1 MNNNNNLHDIPLGK
15 APRRVRSMLNGLLQ
29 SKQLTPE
36 GLKWLVVAT
45 DPFHDEPIAC
55 EGYPDLTTSSVL
67 TQTIQYTTS
76 VSRPPT
82 VPADQPFDV
91 HVFFNPVTPPLT
103 FTPPG
108 TGLASTDPTLKQYG
122 VTSTGQVIVTSSVV
136 LYSGVNA
143 VACPTGTNIFTAPG
157 GQVPTPTIAFPQT
170 FASGNFRLIA
180 CGFEVVNTTA
190 ELYKGGSVTVY
201 RSPSYHQLCNLFPVP
216 AASSVFVASK
226 MTMMPPGT
234 QTEATLFPTSRTWG
248 ASEGAYVVCTLNSD
262 NIPFVSSLPNHQ
274 AGLITNVDVASLTTG
289 SGNRLAYL
297 PLQPDPTTGR
307 TAGMNSIFPFDVSG
321 AIFTGLNPN
330 STLQVT
336 VKYVVERIPSTTEP
350 NLLVLTR
357 PPAPYDPMALEIY
370 SRLIAMIAPG
380 VKVSDNPD
388 GEFWASVL
396 DLIGDVLP
404 VVGAVLTPVLGPA
417 ATVIGAAGSAASK
430 SGAITIRQQR
440 QKTQQKKE
448 EVNSRAS
455 PADRKSV
462 V

>member
-15 APRRVRSMLNGLLQ
+15 APRRVRQMLNGLLA

-36 GLKWLVVAT
+36 GLKWLVSAT

-67 TQTIQYTTS
+67 TQTVQYTTS
-76 VSRPPT
+76 VSAPST
-82 VPADQPFDV
+82 VQPGQPFDV
-91 HVFFNPVTPPLT
+91 HVFFNPVTPPLG

-108 TGLASTDPTLKQYG
+108 AGLSSTDSRLLQYG
-122 VTSTGQVIVTSSVV
+122 VTSTGQVIPTSSVW

-143 VACPTGTNIFTAPG
+143 VACPAGTNIFTAPG
-157 GQVPTPTIAFPQT
+157 GQVPTPSIAFQQT

-201 RSPSYHQLCNLFPVP
+201 RSPSYHQLANLYSGPP
-216 AASSVFVASK
+216 TSTISVASK
-226 MTMMPPGT
+226 LTMMPPGT
-234 QTEATLFPTSRTWG
+234 QAEATLFPTSRTWG

-262 NIPFVSSLPNHQ
+262 EIPFVSSLPNHQ
-274 AGLITNVDVASLTTG
+274 AGLITNSDVASLTTG
-289 SGNRLAYL
+289 TGNRLAYL
-297 PLQPDPTTGR
+297 PAPPDPSTGR

-336 VKYVVERIPSTTEP
+336 VRYVVERIPSTTEP

-357 PPAPYDPMALEIY
+357 PPCPYDPLALEIY
-370 SRLIAMIAPG
+370 SRVIAMIAPG

-396 DLIGDVLP
+396 DVIGDVLP
-404 VVGAVLTPVLGPA
+404 ALGVALTPVLGPV
-417 ATVIGAAGSAASK
+417 ATVLGAAGSAASK
-430 SGAITIRQQR
+430 SGAATVRNNA
-440 QKTQQKKE
+440 QKKKME
-448 EVNSRAS
+448 ANSRAS
-455 PADRKSV
+455 PANNNPPKKS
-462 V
+462 